1 MLPLPLT
8 PAGGKTWRRYAR
20 GARGELTWP
29 RPVPA
34 SPKSSRR
41 SRTLKWLLWLLIGG
55 VTSAGALWV
64 LVHTT
69 SWAGPLVAN
78 TLRAVVG
85 ADNVA
90 RLEDT
95 VYRIEDWM
103 NRWRRRG
110 DKPKARWT
118 VPEGMATTASAS
130 ATNPSTPSLPPFVLP
145 AVGPV
150 FPKWS
155 APGDGDWVPVVD
167 RRQPDAPIVMVKT
180 LLHPDAN
187 RSWAELFVVAIDL
200 RATELRAMP
209 GRREPVAELP
219 VPADFERPGKIP
231 PQDHGRLLAAFNGGF
246 MAEHGHYGMRV
257 QGLTLLKPR
266 DKSCT
271 VVGYD
276 NGSIEIASWKS
287 LAASAPRM
295 SWFRQTP
302 ACMFEDG
309 VMHIGLRHPETRQ
322 WGATLDGDTVIRR
335 SAIGLD
341 QSRLVLFVGIG
352 NATTARA
359 LAHGMRHA
367 GAVDVAQLDV
377 NWSYPKFLTYEF
389 GKDGQLEAKAAMDGF
404 EYSPVEYVGKSALR
418 DFFYVLRRPD
428 PEAAA
433 FASRSSLAPSADVPP
448 ATNASTTPATNASTT
463 PATNAST
470 TPAANASTTPAANTS
485 TTPAANTS
493 TTPATNASTT
503 PAANASTTPA
513 TNASTTPAANT
524 STTPAANTSTNVVHS
539 RPITPLTP

>member
-8 PAGGKTWRRYAR
+8 PASAKTWRRYAR
-20 GARGELTWP
+20 RARGELTWP

-34 SPKSSRR
+34 SPESNRR
-41 SRTLKWLLWLLIGG
+41 SRTLKWLLWLLVSG
-55 VTSAGALWV
+55 TLALGATWL

-78 TLRAVVG
+78 SLRAVIG
-85 ADNVA
+85 ADNVT
-90 RLEDT
+90 RLEDA

-110 DKPKARWT
+110 EKPKARWT
-118 VPEGMATTASAS
+118 VPATTTTTASAV
-130 ATNPSTPSLPPFVLP
+130 STVDAAAPSLPPFSLP
-145 AVGPV
+145 PVGPV

-155 APGDGDWVPVVD
+155 APGDGDWVPIVD
-167 RRQPDAPIVMVKT
+167 QRNPDAPIVMHKT

-200 RATELRAMP
+200 RATELIAMP

-231 PQDHGRLLAAFNGGF
+231 PPHHPRLLAAFNGGF

-257 QGLTLLKPR
+257 GGLTLLKPR
-266 DKSCT
+266 DNSCT

-276 NGSIEIASWKS
+276 NGSVEIATWKS

-309 VMHIGLRHPETRQ
+309 VMHVGLRHPETRQ

-377 NWSYPKFLTYEF
+377 NWSYPKFLTYEL

-418 DFFYVLRRPD
+418 DFFYLLRRPEA
-428 PEAAA
+428 EAAA
-433 FASRSSLAPSADVPP
+433 FASRSSLVASASEAPGATPSASTATVSPTSTAPAATPSASTAAGRGSSGLHTPAPSSPP
-448 ATNASTTPATNASTT
+448 KLP
-463 PATNAST
+463 
-470 TPAANASTTPAANTS
+470 
-485 TTPAANTS
+485 
-493 TTPATNASTT
+493 
-503 PAANASTTPA
+503 
-513 TNASTTPAANT
+513 
-524 STTPAANTSTNVVHS
+524 
-539 RPITPLTP
+539 